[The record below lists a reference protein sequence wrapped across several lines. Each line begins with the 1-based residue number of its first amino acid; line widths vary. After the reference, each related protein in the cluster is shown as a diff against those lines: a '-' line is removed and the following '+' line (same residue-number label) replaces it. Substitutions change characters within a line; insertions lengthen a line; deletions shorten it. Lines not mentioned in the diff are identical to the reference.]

1 MRFTSLLTAGILGF
15 AGFTATN
22 VSFAKDI
29 SSTFSRVGFY
39 AGLQGGRS
47 DTFYKGK
54 TFGQAAAATNITQLK
69 NYDNEPL
76 SNYYTITTT
85 GESMQ
90 LSAAQI
96 DDIGIGGRIYA
107 GYQFNPYF
115 ALETGYTQYA
125 KTTFSYA
132 STTTQNINLKVT
144 HPDDFVPYYNP
155 TSSQVWTTQ
164 HNGEITE
171 NAIDLVAKGT
181 VPLGYGMGIYA
192 KAGAAYIQSK
202 TTNRAIAKSNIF
214 NSYGYTA
221 PENGLIY
228 YTGDGPA
235 NNPFPEAP
243 VVTHTSQAFRP
254 VAGIG
259 INYTVPHSNASVDA
273 SYTRVFSSGDIPQAA
288 LLALGVEYKFD

>member
-29 SSTFSRVGFY
+29 SSTFCRTGFY
-39 AGLQGGRS
+39 AGVQGGRS

-54 TFGQAAAATNITQLK
+54 TFGQAAAPIKYFNTPQNDSDVISTVSTNDT
-69 NYDNEPL
+69 
-76 SNYYTITTT
+76 
-85 GESMQ
+85 MQ
-90 LSAAQI
+90 LSLPQV

-115 ALETGYTQYA
+115 ALETGYTPYA
-125 KTTFSYA
+125 KTTFSYTSTVIRQVSVSTEFSFDSSQNNYP
-132 STTTQNINLKVT
+132 STTHT
-144 HPDDFVPYYNP
+144 
-155 TSSQVWTTQ
+155 WTTQ
-164 HNGEITE
+164 HNGDITE

-181 VPLGYGMGIYA
+181 LPLSYGMGVYA

-202 TTNRAIAKSNIF
+202 TTNNSSLTSNVF
-214 NSYGYTA
+214 NSYIS
-221 PENGLIY
+221 NGVA
-228 YTGDGPA
+228 TGNMPA

-259 INYTVPHSNASVDA
+259 LNYTVPHSNASVDA